1 MTPPKRSRSAV
12 THRVLGSD
20 PDLAYHLFVPEVRS
34 PEPRLVV
41 SIHGASRN
49 VDVHAKLLSAY
60 AEMYGASLLVPHF
73 SATKYADFQRLGR
86 VGRGRRADL
95 ALHRLVAEAALQI
108 GATTDR
114 FYLFGFS
121 GGAQFAHRY
130 AMAYPRRVAY
140 AVIANSG
147 RYTLPDPE
155 QTFPRGIRSTRKL
168 PGLRFDLDALLRIPM
183 KVYVGKD
190 IEAKTLPRRR
200 RAKGDRD
207 VPRAERARRWV
218 TAMEEAC
225 RSRHI
230 DSAITCEELPD
241 RVRSFRSSVLR
252 GGLAERAFQA
262 MFGSPLA
269 ERAEMPTREMPS
281 PA

>member
-1 MTPPKRSRSAV
+1 
-12 THRVLGSD
+12 
-20 PDLAYHLFVPEVRS
+20 
-34 PEPRLVV
+34 
-41 SIHGASRN
+41 
-49 VDVHAKLLSAY
+49 
-60 AEMYGASLLVPHF
+60 
-73 SATKYADFQRLGR
+73 
-86 VGRGRRADL
+86 
-95 ALHRLVAEAALQI
+95 
-108 GATTDR
+108 
-114 FYLFGFS
+114 
-121 GGAQFAHRY
+121 
-130 AMAYPRRVAY
+130 
-140 AVIANSG
+140 
-147 RYTLPDPE
+147 
-155 QTFPRGIRSTRKL
+155 
-168 PGLRFDLDALLRIPM
+168 M

-269 ERAEMPTREMPS
+269 ERAEMPARETQS